1 MCWTRRLG
9 APPAARHQSFAGVRA
24 YTQNAAHF
32 ACTLWLL
39 LKHPTN
45 DPCLPLPV
53 PAVGLLLP
61 PCSPIATFARCLAS
75 PAITRRSPTAFHCL
89 AFPKHKG
96 GLLVATPCCGGSSSF
111 YLSKTAIHYSPHGVS
126 MAPVNV
132 FDKCL
137 LRNCS
142 YMSFREPNMLRTP
155 ASAIPLSVAFLKC
168 ISSYL
173 SNCTKMAKMA
183 HSEAKR
189 AGKILFKR
197 NN

>member
-1 MCWTRRLG
+1 MSPFACPSGR
-9 APPAARHQSFAGVRA
+9 SFASSM
-24 YTQNAAHF
+24 
-32 ACTLWLL
+32 C
-39 LKHPTN
+39 
-45 DPCLPLPV
+45 PL
-53 PAVGLLLP
+53 
-61 PCSPIATFARCLAS
+61 ATFARCLAS

-189 AGKILFKR
+189 AGKILF
-197 NN
+197 

>member
-61 PCSPIATFARCLAS
+61 PCAPIATFARCLAS

-96 GLLVATPCCGGSSSF
+96 GLLVATPCCGGSSGF
-111 YLSKTAIHYSPHGVS
+111 YLKQLYIIPRMASQWHPLMSSTNVCSVTVHTCPFVSPT
-126 MAPVNV
+126 
-132 FDKCL
+132 C
-137 LRNCS
+137 
-142 YMSFREPNMLRTP
+142 
-155 ASAIPLSVAFLKC
+155 
-168 ISSYL
+168 
-173 SNCTKMAKMA
+173 
-183 HSEAKR
+183 
-189 AGKILFKR
+189 
-197 NN
+197 